1 MPPKLAPNKI
11 KPTIT
16 RNPRRKMPL
25 SNVVRDATEVSTV
38 VEEVMEV
45 TVNGVV
51 SVVVAAVEHST
62 RILAKMSLASSL
74 RQVRNLSPEAEV
86 ATEVVATE
94 VATEAREVIEVVTA
108 VPERAPVAATVPN
121 RRVRLSL
128 LSRASPRMKSERL

>member
-1 MPPKLAPNKI
+1 
-11 KPTIT
+11 
-16 RNPRRKMPL
+16 MPL

-94 VATEAREVIEVVTA
+94 VAREAREVKEVVTA
-108 VPERAPVAATVPN
+108 VQERAPVAATVPN
-121 RRVRLSL
+121 RRVQLSL

>member
-1 MPPKLAPNKI
+1 MPPKLAPNKMRL
-11 KPTIT
+11 PIT
-16 RNPRRKMPL
+16 RNPRTKMPL

-38 VEEVMEV
+38 VEVV
-45 TVNGVV
+45 TANGVV
-51 SVVVAAVEHST
+51 SVVVAAVEDTT
-62 RILAKMSLASSL
+62 RILAKTSLASSP
-74 RQVRNLSPEAEV
+74 RQVRNPSPEAEV

-128 LSRASPRMKSERL
+128 LSRASPRMRSERL